1 MSTDLIQKFKQS
13 YPDDGLRDYLRTK
26 AVKAAAK
33 KQVYYSLLF
42 RENNIT
48 DYSQYRPID
57 IVRKIKELWDV
68 KGEDYVPNEEE
79 YNKII
84 YLNDKQKLTLTKNY
98 EKEKEKLQL
107 RERVKEEKKE
117 KKDSEKKPRGR
128 PKKDIVTVNIEDNN
142 EQNKIEEKS
151 TSSSVENENIMEEQP
166 KTKMTIKEEA
176 KEKKRIEREDKKR
189 IKEEEKLAAKELK
202 KAERE
207 KKKQDKEAEKQANK
221 KKPGRP
227 KKTTNI
233 YVSDSDDNQEKS
245 GEVVAIEIP
254 ENEEYLEEEVTVKM
268 MEVDGK
274 MFYYDSNDI
283 LYDINNHEELGKID
297 ELFPGYKR

>member
-1 MSTDLIQKFKQS
+1 
-13 YPDDGLRDYLRTK
+13 
-26 AVKAAAK
+26 
-33 KQVYYSLLF
+33 
-42 RENNIT
+42 
-48 DYSQYRPID
+48 
-57 IVRKIKELWDV
+57 
-68 KGEDYVPNEEE
+68 
-79 YNKII
+79 
-84 YLNDKQKLTLTKNY
+84 
-98 EKEKEKLQL
+98 
-107 RERVKEEKKE
+107 
-117 KKDSEKKPRGR
+117 
-128 PKKDIVTVNIEDNN
+128 
-142 EQNKIEEKS
+142 
-151 TSSSVENENIMEEQP
+151 MEEQP

-189 IKEEEKLAAKELK
+189 NKEEEKLAAKELK